1 MVVRERAF
9 GPIPANANEATAR
22 GSGAPGAFAQKSPA
36 RKRGFS
42 QRARL
47 LLRILLRLVGRVA
60 LLATLARV
68 LRLLAGLLVRLPAL
82 LAGSLTALVLLAGRL
97 TALILLAALLILV
110 R

>member
-1 MVVRERAF
+1 MGASVLRC
-9 GPIPANANEATAR
+9 PTNANQATAR
-22 GSGAPGAFAQKSPA
+22 DPGRARARALAQKSPA

-47 LLRILLRLVGRVA
+47 LLRILLRLVGLIA

-82 LAGSLTALVLLAGRL
+82 LLATLAAL
-97 TALILLAALLILV
+97 LILLAALVWVVLV
-110 R
+110 H

>member
-1 MVVRERAF
+1 MGASVLRC
-9 GPIPANANEATAR
+9 PTNANQATAR
-22 GSGAPGAFAQKSPA
+22 DPGRARARALAQKSPA

-47 LLRILLRLVGRVA
+47 LLRILLRLVGLIA

-97 TALILLAALLILV
+97 TALILLAALLI
-110 R
+110 